1 MKEKTAKRLGK
12 MLALLAFMLLVPL
25 GAFAQVITV
34 KGTVVDSQGE
44 SVIGASVVEKG
55 NAKNAAVTDLDGNF
69 TLKVAKGKTLVI
81 SYIGM
86 VSQEVKADAQLKV
99 TMQEDAASLDDV
111 VVVGYTSKARKD
123 LTGSVGSISG
133 AKLAAVPVASAAE
146 ALQGKIAGVQVS
158 TVDGAPGADINIRI
172 RGGSALG
179 QSNKPLYIVDG
190 FQQDNINDIPPT
202 DIQSLDVLKDASLTA
217 IYGARGGNGVVI
229 VTTKSAQQGKLK
241 VEFNAYGQLNYLAG
255 AQEMLDA
262 YEFVRYQQDKSIG
275 NNGRMANFRY
285 NYGNPADLDI
295 YRTVTSHDWQD
306 ELMGGAALTQ
316 MYNATVSGGNDKIK
330 FNTSLTQH
338 TQDGIIEGTGVAR
351 TNMNTKIV
359 AQLSPRLRLTIN
371 PRFTYRKD
379 KGAGAGGI
387 GKDGIVGIL
396 QWKPTNG
403 IREFTT
409 PPYIYD
415 QTAEDMYWN
424 IVSPMD
430 DIDQHFTR
438 KYSYTFINQ
447 GSLSWEITDGL
458 VFRTDFAQ
466 SWIFQQQNNF
476 FGSATSEAN
485 GTGFGNLPYATIGKT
500 SRNKYTWTNTLNYNF
515 TVKDDHNFS
524 ILVGH
529 EMQHDQSSVTT
540 QGSRQFTKAFDNN
553 PEKVFDNMGQGTAY
567 LSTSSKST
575 PTRMLS
581 FFGQAN
587 YNYKHKYLLSLTMR
601 ADGSTK
607 FAPGN
612 QWGYFPSVS
621 GAWVI
626 SDEAFMKNV
635 KWLSQMK
642 LRAAFGLAGN
652 NDIGDDR
659 WRYVYSINSNGGPSW
674 NEQTENGEHYY
685 TAGGTF
691 PNEDIKWETTVTRNV
706 ALDLG
711 FFNNRLTITPE
722 LYWNTTR
729 DLLYTSNVPTTSGF
743 GTQTRNVGQVT
754 NKGIELT
761 FNYNIFN
768 KKNFTL
774 DANLTMGMNK
784 SKVDKLNG
792 DDTVLWANSNNSKW
806 KSEQD
811 NFCLRVG
818 DEVGLIYGFVYDGIY
833 GFDEFDRTTGYNY
846 QPKVDE
852 NGKQI
857 PVEGLFGTVPGRIK
871 FKDLSGPDGKPD
883 GKIDEYD
890 RTVIGNTNP
899 RLQGGFGFSGTW
911 KNFDFNA
918 NFVYF
923 LDFDVL
929 NATAYNLS
937 ANITNNENDPKN
949 ILSKFNYDN
958 RWVYFGDTYTTD
970 ADGNRVIYYRN
981 EPLLADPQHPEYLDL
996 YEQING
1002 TRTLWN
1008 PHDVTKRVTHSYFV
1022 EDGSFLRLQNLTVGY
1037 TLPQKMTKKW
1047 GVDRLRVYFTGSNL
1061 FCITSYSGYDPEVDI
1076 QNGLTPSVD
1085 YNRYPRSRSY
1095 LLGVNLTF

>member
-1 MKEKTAKRLGK
+1 MSVKVKSIFRTT
-12 MLALLAFMLLVPL
+12 LLLCLLLVT
-25 GAFAQVITV
+25 GTVSAQTTA
-34 KGTVVDSQGE
+34 KGTVTDSNGE
-44 SVIGASVVEKG
+44 SVIGATVVEKG
-55 NAKNAAVTDLDGNF
+55 NPKNAAVTDFDGNF
-69 TLKVAKGKTLVI
+69 NLKLQKSKTIVV

-86 VSQEVKADAQLKV
+86 VAQEVAVTGSDLKIV
-99 TMQEDAASLDDV
+99 LQDDNAALEEV

-133 AKLAAVPVASAAE
+133 AKLAAIPVASAGE

-158 TVDGAPGADINIRI
+158 TVDGAPGAEINIRI

-179 QSNKPLYIVDG
+179 QSNKPLFIVDG

-202 DIQSLDVLKDASLTA
+202 DIQSIDVLKDASLTA

-241 VEFNAYGQLNYLAG
+241 VEFNAYGQANKLAG

-262 YEFVRYQQDKSIG
+262 YEFVRYQQDKTIG

-285 NYGNPADLDI
+285 NYGNPSDLDI
-295 YRTVTSHDWQD
+295 YKTVNSHDWQD
-306 ELMGGAALTQ
+306 ELMGGLAWTQ
-316 MYNATVSGGNDKIK
+316 MYNATVSGGNDKLR
-330 FNTSLTQH
+330 FSTSFTQN

-359 AQLSPRLRLTIN
+359 AQLAPRVKLTIN
-371 PRFTYRKD
+371 PRFTYRTD
-379 KGAGAGGI
+379 KGAGGSGI
-387 GKDGIVGIL
+387 GRNGIVGIL

-403 IREFTT
+403 LREFTDN
-409 PPYIYD
+409 PYVYD
-415 QTAEDMYWN
+415 QTSEHIYWD

-438 KYSYTFINQ
+438 KYTYTFINQ
-447 GSLSWEITDGL
+447 GSLAWDIIDNLT
-458 VFRTDFAQ
+458 FRTDFAQ
-466 SWIFQQQNNF
+466 SWIFGETNNF
-476 FGSATSEAN
+476 YGSSTTEAA
-485 GTGFGNLPYATIGKT
+485 GTGFNNLPYAMIGQTK
-500 SRNKYTWTNTLNYNF
+500 RNKYTWTNTLNYNL

-524 ILVGH
+524 FLIGH
-529 EMQHDQSSVTT
+529 EMQHDQTSTTT
-540 QGSRQFTKAFDNN
+540 QGSRQFSAAFDND
-553 PEKVFDNMGQGTAY
+553 PQKVFSNMAQGTPY
-567 LSTSSKST
+567 LSSSSMST

-587 YNYKHKYLLSLTMR
+587 YNFDHRYLVSLTLR

-621 GAWVI
+621 GAWVL
-626 SDEAFMKNV
+626 SDEPFMKSV
-635 KWLSQMK
+635 KWLSQLK

-659 WRYVYSINSNGGPSW
+659 WRYSYTINSNGGPSW

-685 TAGGTF
+685 SAGSTF
-691 PNEDIKWETTVTRNV
+691 PNEDIKWETTVTRNL

-711 FFNNRLTITPE
+711 LFNGRLTITPE
-722 LYWNTTR
+722 VYWNTTR
-729 DLLYTSNVPTTSGF
+729 DLLYTSNIPTTSGF
-743 GTQTRNVGQVT
+743 SSQTRNIGQVT
-754 NKGIELT
+754 NKGVELT
-761 FNYNIFN
+761 FNYTAIQ
-768 KKNFTL
+768 KKDLTL
-774 DANLTMGMNK
+774 DFNLTMGFNK

-792 DDTVLWANSNNSKW
+792 DDLELWSNSSNSGW
-806 KSEQD
+806 NSAQD

-833 GFDEFDRTTGYNY
+833 GFDEFDRVSYNY

-852 NGKQI
+852 NGNQI
-857 PVEGLFGTVPGRIK
+857 PVEGLFGTAPGRIK

-899 RLQGGFGFSGTW
+899 RLQGGFGLSGAW

-949 ILSKFNYDN
+949 VLSKFNYDN
-958 RWVYFGDTYTTD
+958 RWVYFGDTYTYD
-970 ADGNRVIYYRN
+970 ADGNKVLYYQN
-981 EPLLADPQHPEYLDL
+981 EPLLANSQFAYYQDI
-996 YEQING
+996 YEEVNG
-1002 TRTLWN
+1002 NKTLWN
-1008 PHDVTKRVTHSYFV
+1008 PHDVTSRVTHSYFV
-1022 EDGSFLRLQNLTVGY
+1022 EDGSFLRLQNVTVGY
-1037 TLPQKMTKKW
+1037 TLPKTITQKW
-1047 GVDRLRVYFTGSNL
+1047 AIERLRFYFTGSNL
-1061 FCITSYSGYDPEVDI
+1061 FCLTNYSGYDPEVDI

-1095 LLGVNLTF
+1095 LFGINLTF